1 MSIVPASIRN
11 KNPGAMYPG
20 KSAKKFGSTSFETL
34 ISKDGKHKIA
44 TFPTPIHGAAAQFDL
59 LERSYCGMPLEKAI
73 TKWCGAYYVSTY
85 LKVLEENGG
94 IKRTDMLTR
103 EKLHDPAIAI
113 PIAKA
118 MALQEAGREFP
129 LDDEG
134 WRTAHD
140 MAFSGSVAPAFS
152 PENDVPT
159 PKRETRIAEKVD
171 QAVKIA
177 AGAAAVGG
185 GGTVAVTKSSEP
197 TKPAD
202 PPKPVIAPKETVS
215 KAKETAKE
223 IRENVEIAKDYWT
236 WAKPTAVAAWEN
248 VHIVGPLVIV
258 AGLAICWPKVKERL
272 PWG

>member
-44 TFPTPIHGAAAQFDL
+44 SFPTSIHGAAAQFDL
-59 LERSYCGMPLEKAI
+59 LERSYCGMPLERAI

-152 PENDVPT
+152 PNNDVPT
-159 PKRETRIAEKVD
+159 PKLETRVAEKVE
-171 QAVKIA
+171 QAVKIVV
-177 AGAAAVGG
+177 GATAVGG
-185 GGTVAVTKSSEP
+185 GATVATQ
-197 TKPAD
+197 PATP
-202 PPKPVIAPKETVS
+202 PPKPEPVIAPKETVS

-223 IRENVEIAKDYWT
+223 IRENVEVAKDYWT
-236 WAKPTAVAAWEN
+236 WAKPTVVAAYEN
-248 VHIVGPLVIV
+248 AHIVGPLVAVI
-258 AGLAICWPKVKERL
+258 GLAIFWPKLKERL

>member
-1 MSIVPASIRN
+1 MTMITPASIRN
-11 KNPGAMYPG
+11 NNPGAMYPG
-20 KSAKKFGSTSFETL
+20 KSAKKFGSTAFETL

-103 EKLHDPAIAI
+103 EMLHNPAIAI

-129 LDDEG
+129 LDDAG
-134 WRTAHD
+134 WHTAHD
-140 MAFSGSVAPAFS
+140 MAFSGSVAPAFA
-152 PENDVPT
+152 PDNDVPT
-159 PKRETRIAEKVD
+159 PKRETRIAENVE

-177 AGAAAVGG
+177 AGATAVGG
-185 GGTVAVTKSSEP
+185 GATVATKQE
-197 TKPAD
+197 
-202 PPKPVIAPKETVS
+202 APKIDP
-215 KAKETAKE
+215 KAAIQKGKET
-223 IRENVEIAKDYWT
+223 RELVEQAKDLGIFARDFGK
-236 WAKPTAVAAWEN
+236 WAYGDGMFISAGILAAGAAAW
-248 VHIVGPLVIV
+248 
-258 AGLAICWPKVKERL
+258 WWSKR
-272 PWG
+272 

>member
-1 MSIVPASIRN
+1 MITPASIRN
-11 KNPGAMYPG
+11 NNPGAMYPG
-20 KSAKKFGSTSFETL
+20 KSAKKFGSTAGETL

-129 LDDEG
+129 LDDAG

-152 PENDVPT
+152 PDNDVPT

-177 AGAAAVGG
+177 AGATAVGG
-185 GGTVAVTKSSEP
+185 GATVA
-197 TKPAD
+197 TKPD
-202 PPKPVIAPKETVS
+202 APKIDP
-215 KAKETAKE
+215 KAAIQKGKET
-223 IRENVEIAKDYWT
+223 RETLEAAKDLGT
-236 WAKPTAVAAWEN
+236 WAKGFGTWAAGDGLT
-248 VHIVGPLVIV
+248 VCL
-258 AGLAICWPKVKERL
+258 GLAAAAAVVVVIPKIKERF
-272 PWG
+272 